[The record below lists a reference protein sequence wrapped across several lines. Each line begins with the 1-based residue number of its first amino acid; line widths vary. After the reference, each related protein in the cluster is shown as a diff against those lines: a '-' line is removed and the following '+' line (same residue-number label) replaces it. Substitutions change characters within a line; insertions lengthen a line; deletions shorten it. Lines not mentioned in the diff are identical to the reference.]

1 MVELIVHDLL
11 SIQASPNSCKVD
23 VYERTRGEGREF
35 TSVSKGTWEELTNL
49 CPEEIE
55 RDSVSC
61 LVILYLGSMERKW
74 SIRQALFLPV
84 SKKLKAQKTQKIS
97 TSKKTQGPFWAK
109 NSVCWSQFEISAKKL
124 WNFDHLKP
132 ILTDFMVKNETFKDF
147 LIILAQNS
155 CIWGEMFK
163 ILKKTLKI
171 LRKNSTIWKKTQCY
185 GVFRTQC
192 DSLKSVNKKACT
204 KATRRSNSSHS
215 IGIHSR
221 LFHKC
226 YRNKLVSQC
235 QS

>member
-1 MVELIVHDLL
+1 MFLL
-11 SIQASPNSCKVD
+11 M
-23 VYERTRGEGREF
+23 
-35 TSVSKGTWEELTNL
+35 W
-49 CPEEIE
+49 
-55 RDSVSC
+55 
-61 LVILYLGSMERKW
+61 LV
-74 SIRQALFLPV
+74 QALFLPV

-97 TSKKTQGPFWAK
+97 ASKKTQGPFWAK

-192 DSLKSVNKKACT
+192 DSLKSVKKSLLGLLKKREFNVAGWSALRWIIMVRRT
-204 KATRRSNSSHS
+204 PFTLIWPTRRASVRTLVLK
-215 IGIHSR
+215 ILVRMRAVTPR
-221 LFHKC
+221 LPT
-226 YRNKLVSQC
+226 NIKLSQTRSTLMTSTSTWL
-235 QS
+235 Q

>member
-1 MVELIVHDLL
+1 MEPNPSLT
-11 SIQASPNSCKVD
+11 SPDFYVC
-23 VYERTRGEGREF
+23 
-35 TSVSKGTWEELTNL
+35 
-49 CPEEIE
+49 
-55 RDSVSC
+55 
-61 LVILYLGSMERKW
+61 
-74 SIRQALFLPV
+74 QALFLPV

-97 TSKKTQGPFWAK
+97 ASKKTQGPFWAK

-192 DSLKSVNKKACT
+192 DSLKSVKK
-204 KATRRSNSSHS
+204 SL
-215 IGIHSR
+215 GYR
-221 LFHKC
+221 LLINQGRLLRKMGWVQYILFNLIFLCMKSPNIVVFFDHAGWA
-226 YRNKLVSQC
+226 VSTYPK
-235 QS
+235 

>member
-1 MVELIVHDLL
+1 MIRKNDENMASPYL
-11 SIQASPNSCKVD
+11 SIHSEKSSRLQSMYIRLFFCPFQKNS
-23 VYERTRGEGREF
+23 R
-35 TSVSKGTWEELTNL
+35 
-49 CPEEIE
+49 P
-55 RDSVSC
+55 
-61 LVILYLGSMERKW
+61 
-74 SIRQALFLPV
+74 
-84 SKKLKAQKTQKIS
+84 KKLKKS
-97 TSKKTQGPFWAK
+97 PPPKKLKGHFEQK

-192 DSLKSVNKKACT
+192 DSLKSVKKKACCRLKCCFLYGEKPLGMQT
-204 KATRRSNSSHS
+204 ICIERICLYSLHEQENARFFKPPAAIFSPKNWILLPAEAQVNKGKA
-215 IGIHSR
+215 
-221 LFHKC
+221 
-226 YRNKLVSQC
+226 V
-235 QS
+235 

>member
-1 MVELIVHDLL
+1 MLPF
-11 SIQASPNSCKVD
+11 QACFARFK
-23 VYERTRGEGREF
+23 
-35 TSVSKGTWEELTNL
+35 
-49 CPEEIE
+49 
-55 RDSVSC
+55 
-61 LVILYLGSMERKW
+61 
-74 SIRQALFLPV
+74 
-84 SKKLKAQKTQKIS
+84 KKLRAQKTQKIS
-97 TSKKTQGPFWAK
+97 ASKKTQGPFWAK

-192 DSLKSVNKKACT
+192 DSLKSVIKKPDINAFKRGAAWG
-204 KATRRSNSSHS
+204 KA
-215 IGIHSR
+215 GPVELVLGYF
-221 LFHKC
+221 LFPW
-226 YRNKLVSQC
+226 LF
-235 QS
+235 